1 MRHLFIPLFALTALT
16 ALTAVAA
23 APVFGAD
30 TYTVDAS
37 HSAVLFSVSHL
48 GISNTHGRFND
59 IDGTLTWDAT
69 DPTKSSINITI
80 KTDSVDSFSEKRD
93 QHLRGA
99 DFFNAKQMPKATF
112 VSKSFTKIDD
122 ATFSVTGDLTLVGT
136 TKPVTVN
143 VKKIGEGKDPWGG
156 YRIGFETSFSIKR
169 ADYNIKGVPGV
180 GEDVA
185 LTFGLEGVKK

>member
-1 MRHLFIPLFALTALT
+1 MRHLLIPLFALTA
-16 ALTAVAA
+16 VAA
-23 APVFGAD
+23 VPAFGAD
-30 TYTVDAS
+30 TYSVDAS

-48 GISNTHGRFND
+48 GISNTHGRFNG

-93 QHLRGA
+93 QHLRSA
-99 DFFNAKQMPKATF
+99 DFFNAKQMPTATF

-122 ATFSVTGDLTLVGT
+122 ATFAVTGDLTLVGT

-169 ADYNIKGVPGV
+169 ADFNIKGVPGV